1 MVSELTITAI
11 ALVGASVTLA
21 ILVWLA
27 AIFDLI
33 AGPNPFSSLENDKG
47 NQVIPGQAFSAP
59 TARSQATCS
68 ECGARLDA
76 ESYMYCLSCLKQ
88 DPAES

>member
-11 ALVGASVTLA
+11 ALVGASIALA
-21 ILVWLA
+21 TILWLA

-33 AGPNPFSSLENDKG
+33 AGPDRFGLLENDKG
-47 NQVIPGQAFSAP
+47 EQVMPGQAFSSSS
-59 TARSQATCS
+59 ARSRATCS
-68 ECGARLDA
+68 ECGAPLES

-88 DPAES
+88 DPADD